1 MPLHVALLCLLMLTH
16 ARAAYRFESLPVHG
30 AADNAD
36 GWEVEASK
44 TPIECQ
50 PDQSDSVPGFG
61 PFCFHVYVA
70 ESAQSIVDRVAFWAE
85 PSTMVNT
92 TLVHEPYNVSSTDV
106 WLSVKWNGDGQPH
119 QNWNVSLFYLIHGR
133 LRSTAEPTAN
143 YLEVPMAL
151 GTTQFSVGSAFFNM
165 TGGDQAGLL
174 PLVVGWK
181 HISQTYKG
189 VMNLALCHNT
199 SGVKTKC

>member
-1 MPLHVALLCLLMLTH
+1 MRGPGAMPLRVALCLLMLTP
-16 ARAAYRFESLPVHG
+16 AACYRFESLPVHD

-50 PDQSDSVPGFG
+50 PDQPDSVPGFG

-119 QNWNVSLFYLIHGR
+119 QNWNVNLFYLIHGR
-133 LRSTAEPTAN
+133 SRSTAEPTTN

-151 GTTQFSVGSAFFNM
+151 GATQFSVGSAFFNM

-181 HISQTYKG
+181 HTSQTYKG
-189 VMNLALCHNT
+189 VLNLALCQ
-199 SGVKTKC
+199 C